1 MTILTP
7 HRNKAAATLRELGY
21 PNKKLY
27 VYSAGYYESADE
39 NGDLCKSD
47 HLVFYYIITDES
59 EKNEDN
65 IGEWFFDAVNTML
78 RKKTDEKKIKT
89 NKNSEI
95 IEICLSKKETLRL
108 IDFWNSAEFTKDMV
122 ERLMDGRPLKKALE
136 P

>member
-78 RKKTDEKKIKT
+78 RKKIDEKKIKT
-89 NKNSEI
+89 NKKLER
-95 IEICLSKKETLRL
+95 IEVRLSKKETVCLVA
-108 IDFWNSAEFTKDMV
+108 FFASAEFTKDMV
-122 ERLMDGRPLKKALE
+122 ERLMDGRPLKKAFD
-136 P
+136 

>member
-7 HRNKAAATLRELGY
+7 HRIAAATTLRELSY
-21 PNKKLY
+21 PNNNLH
-27 VYSAGYYESADE
+27 VYSAGYYESTDE

-78 RKKTDEKKIKT
+78 RKKIDEKKIKT
-89 NKNSEI
+89 NKKLER
-95 IEICLSKKETLRL
+95 IEVRLSKKETVCLVA
-108 IDFWNSAEFTKDMV
+108 FFASAEFTKDMV
-122 ERLMDGRPLKKALE
+122 ERLMDGRPLKKAFD
-136 P
+136 